1 MHGAGCGSCGGL
13 EDPKKCT
20 DCISRDGSAVE
31 QPVSQC
37 CTAHVVLK
45 KLGTANL
52 SYLLCFV
59 ADPHSVKV
67 MARGITSV

>member
-1 MHGAGCGSCGGL
+1 MVLGVGAVGAWRI
-13 EDPKKCT
+13 PRT
-20 DCISRDGSAVE
+20 VQDCISRDGSAVE